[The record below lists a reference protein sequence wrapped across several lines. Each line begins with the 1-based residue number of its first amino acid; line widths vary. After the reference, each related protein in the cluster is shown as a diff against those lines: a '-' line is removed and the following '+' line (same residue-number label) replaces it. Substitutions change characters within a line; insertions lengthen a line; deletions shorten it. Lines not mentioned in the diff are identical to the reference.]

1 MLIKHG
7 EDVRQDE
14 RIIQL
19 LSNIDLALQRNADC
33 RKRRLRI
40 RTFQVH

>member
-19 LSNIDLALQRNADC
+19 LSNIDLALQRNPDC
-33 RKRRLRI
+33 RKRHLRI